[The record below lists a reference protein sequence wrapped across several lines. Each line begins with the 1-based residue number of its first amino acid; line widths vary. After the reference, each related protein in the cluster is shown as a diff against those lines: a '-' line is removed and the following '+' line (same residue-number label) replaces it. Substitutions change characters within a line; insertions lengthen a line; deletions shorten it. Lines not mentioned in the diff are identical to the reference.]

1 MVETGRLVYCIDD
14 SEQADLRSSY
24 LRVFAASLLVAALL
38 SSAAAQLPQP
48 PALRSWSR
56 SASQDSAGFYF
67 QPEILGEDYPT
78 ATAAQIESDIAVARR
93 VGARALRFGV
103 SWLET
108 EPKPGI
114 YAWSKL
120 DTIIHTAQK
129 LSMPVLPYLCYTPQ
143 WASSNPDAPDFW
155 AWPPRNK
162 ESFAKFAAAAAARY
176 RGKVLAWGIWNEPDG
191 QYWKGSPDDFAA
203 LLREASAA
211 IRSADPAAGIWLG
224 GMADGADDFFRSVIE
239 RDRADKSVN
248 AVGLHGY
255 PETWDA
261 RSTSQYYAQEMDEAR
276 DVLDAAQASVDVW
289 ADENGYSD
297 FRYSARSAS
306 PDINVPV
313 RHSYEHTAAYQ
324 AVALWRA
331 HIAVL
336 ASGEAS
342 LMGWYRIHDLASGTR
357 TIGDQNNRFL
367 GILDARGREKP
378 AFAALRFYDRLF
390 DQPTRSLDPQVT
402 IQTDS
407 KEAVVHVFKKRNGD
421 VVVSGWMSP
430 DAKRSSTS
438 QVEVKFPPGYA
449 FTRMRAYKAT
459 GELISD
465 RRLPRSTSPFV
476 LRRVALDQRS
486 ATILLLSR

>member
-1 MVETGRLVYCIDD
+1 M
-14 SEQADLRSSY
+14 RSSH

-38 SSAAAQLPQP
+38 SSAAAQLAPP

-78 ATAAQIESDIAVARR
+78 ATAAQIQDDIAIARR

-108 EPKPGI
+108 EPEPGV
-114 YAWSKL
+114 YDWSKL
-120 DTIIHTAQK
+120 DTLVNTAQK

-143 WASSNPDAPDFW
+143 WASSNPDAADFW
-155 AWPPRNK
+155 AWPPRNL
-162 ESFAKFAAAAAARY
+162 ESFAKFAAAAAVRY

-191 QYWKGSPDDFAA
+191 QYWRGSPDQFAA
-203 LLREASAA
+203 LVRDASAA
-211 IRSADPAAGIWLG
+211 IRTADPAAGVWLG
-224 GMADGADDFFRSVIE
+224 GMADGADDFFRSVME
-239 RDRADKSVN
+239 RDRADQSVN

-261 RSTSQYYAQEMDEAR
+261 RSTSQYYSQELDEAR
-276 DVLDAAQASVDVW
+276 DALDSVHASVDVW

-306 PDINVPV
+306 PDINVPI
-313 RHSYEHTAAYQ
+313 RHAYEHTAAYQ
-324 AVALWRA
+324 AVVLWRA

-342 LMGWYRIHDLASGTR
+342 LMGWYRIHDLVSGTR

-367 GILDARGREKP
+367 GILDVRGREKP

-390 DQPTRSLDPQVT
+390 DQPTRSLDSQVT
-402 IQTDS
+402 VRPETKDS
-407 KEAVVHVFKKRNGD
+407 VVHVIEKRNGE
-421 VVVSGWMSP
+421 VVVTGWMSP
-430 DAKRSSTS
+430 AERSSTS
-438 QVEVKFPPGYA
+438 QVEVRFPPGYA
-449 FTRMRAYKAT
+449 FTRVRASKVT

-476 LRRVALDQRS
+476 LRGVVLDQRS